1 MMYLT
6 HEIDRKIYI
15 CYDIVVRIY
24 QHLKGYIMTLAV
36 IALNQILI
44 MFLIMLLGFFCYKIK
59 IINHETNKKLSDFL
73 LLIVNPLL
81 IFNSYQRE
89 FNKEL
94 LLGLEIAFALALV
107 SHLVAMVVARLCIR
121 GKNKPDISLE
131 RFSSVYSNCGFIGIP
146 LINSLFGSEGVFYL
160 TGYLTVFNVL
170 IWTHGVVLMTRQKDI
185 KAILKTFISPTFLA
199 IIAGFILFLLNIRIP
214 DILYRST
221 DYVAS
226 MNTPLAMII
235 AGSTMAQSQLKK
247 VLLKG
252 RIYLVVLMKQLLIPG
267 VLVLLFHKLP
277 IDNMILTT
285 TVIAVS
291 CPVAAT
297 GMLFALRFQKN
308 HLYAS
313 ELYSVST
320 ITSLITIPLLMFF
333 AGLFIK

>member
-1 MMYLT
+1 MA
-6 HEIDRKIYI
+6 
-15 CYDIVVRIY
+15 
-24 QHLKGYIMTLAV
+24 LAV

-59 IINHETNKKLSDFL
+59 ILNHETNRKLSDFL

-94 LLGLEIAFALALV
+94 LLGLEISFVLAFV
-107 SHLVAMVVARLCIR
+107 SHLVAMGAARLVIR
-121 GKNKPDISLE
+121 GKNKQDISLE
-131 RFSSVYSNCGFIGIP
+131 RFSAVYSNCGFIGIP

-160 TGYLTVFNVL
+160 TAYLTVFNVL
-170 IWTHGVVLMTRQKDI
+170 IWTHGVVLMTGQKDM
-185 KAILKTFISPTFLA
+185 KAILKTLVSPTFIA
-199 IIAGFILFLLNIRIP
+199 IIAGLVLFLINVRIP
-214 DILYRST
+214 EVLYRSM

-226 MNTPLAMII
+226 MNTPLALII
-235 AGSTMAQSQLKK
+235 AGATMAQSQLKK

-252 RIYLVVLMKQLLIPG
+252 RIYLVVIMKQLVIPAI
-267 VLVLLFHKLP
+267 LVILFHKLP

-285 TVIAVS
+285 TVIAAG

-297 GMLFALRFQKN
+297 GMLFALRFNKN

-320 ITSLITIPLLMFF
+320 VTSLVTIPILMFF
-333 AGLFIK
+333 AGFFLK